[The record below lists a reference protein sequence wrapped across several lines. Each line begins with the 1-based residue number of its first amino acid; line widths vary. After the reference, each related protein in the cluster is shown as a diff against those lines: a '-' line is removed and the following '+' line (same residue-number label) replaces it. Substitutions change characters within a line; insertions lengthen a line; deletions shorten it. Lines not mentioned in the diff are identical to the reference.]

1 MLMLLMNVLWDIN
14 NACTVLLREKMKW
27 LLNLN
32 IRTKLLTS
40 FIAVTVV
47 FSIVGFVGMYGIRTM
62 NAQDDVLYSKGAVP
76 LGELVQ
82 ISTNV
87 QKIRVFTRELILDNV
102 AYVIE
107 NNAAAIK
114 NCQDSIAAYNLAHKK
129 SLDRAEVKTQFE
141 AYSKALQSY
150 NDGITELLGYVRGHE
165 ETQAFSFLAGDL
177 EERATLLQ
185 DEVNKLTL
193 ERIKSTKNI
202 CDSNTTLAQYASY
215 GMLLFILV
223 GIAVA
228 LLLGFTISAKISTP
242 ISALDNAAA
251 RVAGGDVTQ
260 YVEITSTDETGRLTN
275 SFNSMVNNIRQTLEE
290 VRVASQEAQK
300 ATEIAQHLQE
310 VSEEHGRYLSRS
322 VETMLEEIHRFSEGQ
337 LVIQLQSERD
347 DDDIA
352 QLYQGV
358 TKASENIRT
367 MVVQVSEAVE
377 TTASATAEIAA
388 SIEEMSTG
396 AAHQTEQTNNVA
408 AAVLEMT
415 SNIIEG
421 NRSMSVAVEK
431 AMQAGESARNGGKIV
446 LQTIEGMNTIADVVL
461 KSATTVQ
468 ELGTSSEEIGE
479 IVQVINDIADQT
491 NLLALNAAIEAAR
504 AGDQGR
510 GFAVVA
516 DEVRK
521 LAERTA
527 DATKQISS
535 MIKRIQKDTAG
546 AVSAMQTGRQEV
558 EKGKIL
564 ADKAGESLNDIITI
578 SKDVEVIIT
587 QLANA
592 SSEQEST
599 SEDISRSIQNIT
611 SVTLESNRA
620 IEQVARATDDL
631 SRLTMILQDL
641 LGKFVTEKPT
651 AILVRNRF

>member
-1 MLMLLMNVLWDIN
+1 
-14 NACTVLLREKMKW
+14 MKW
-27 LLNLN
+27 FLNLN

-62 NAQDDVLYSKGAVP
+62 NAQDDVLYTQGAVP

-82 ISTNV
+82 ISTNF
-87 QKIRVFTRELILDNV
+87 QKIRVFSRELILDNV

-107 NNAAAIK
+107 NNATAIK

-150 NDGITELLGYVRGHE
+150 NDGIAELLGYVRSHE

-193 ERIKSTKNI
+193 ERIKGTKNI
-202 CDSNTTLAQYASY
+202 CDSNTTLAQYALY

-275 SFNSMVNNIRQTLEE
+275 SFNIMVTNIRQTLEE

-310 VSEEHGRYLSRS
+310 ISEEHGRYLSRS

-337 LVIQLQSERD
+337 LVIQLHAERD

-352 QLYQGV
+352 QLYQGF

-396 AAHQTEQTNNVA
+396 AAHQSEQTNNVA

-431 AMQAGESARNGGKIV
+431 AMQAGESARSGGKIV

-527 DATKQISS
+527 DATKQIST

-641 LGKFVTEKPT
+641 LGKFTTEKQNIQEIRT
-651 AILVRNRF
+651 RTFRTKQLSEYSEVV

>member
-1 MLMLLMNVLWDIN
+1 
-14 NACTVLLREKMKW
+14 MKW

-47 FSIVGFVGMYGIRTM
+47 FSIVGFVGIYGIRTM

-107 NNAAAIK
+107 NNATAIK

-141 AYSKALQSY
+141 VYSKALQSY

-193 ERIKSTKNI
+193 ERIKGTKNI

-275 SFNSMVNNIRQTLEE
+275 SFNIMVTNIRQTLEE

-310 VSEEHGRYLSRS
+310 VSEEHGLYLSRS
-322 VETMLEEIHRFSEGQ
+322 VETMLAEIHRFSEGQ
-337 LVIQLQSERD
+337 LVIQLQAERD

-352 QLYQGV
+352 QLYQGF

-396 AAHQTEQTNNVA
+396 AAHQSEQTNNVA

-504 AGDQGR
+504 AGEQGR

-641 LGKFVTEKPT
+641 LGKFTTEKQNVQEIRKRT
-651 AILVRNRF
+651 FRTKQLSGYSEVV

>member
-1 MLMLLMNVLWDIN
+1 
-14 NACTVLLREKMKW
+14 MKW

-47 FSIVGFVGMYGIRTM
+47 FSIVGFVGIYGIRTM

-107 NNAAAIK
+107 NNATAIK

-141 AYSKALQSY
+141 VYSKALQSY

-193 ERIKSTKNI
+193 ERIKGTKNI

-322 VETMLEEIHRFSEGQ
+322 VETMLAEIHRFSEGQ
-337 LVIQLQSERD
+337 LVIQLQAECD

-352 QLYQGV
+352 QLYQGF

-468 ELGTSSEEIGE
+468 ELGASSEEIGE

-504 AGDQGR
+504 AGEQGR

-527 DATKQISS
+527 DATKQIST

-641 LGKFVTEKPT
+641 LGKFTTEKQNVQEIRKRT
-651 AILVRNRF
+651 FRTKQLSEYTEVV